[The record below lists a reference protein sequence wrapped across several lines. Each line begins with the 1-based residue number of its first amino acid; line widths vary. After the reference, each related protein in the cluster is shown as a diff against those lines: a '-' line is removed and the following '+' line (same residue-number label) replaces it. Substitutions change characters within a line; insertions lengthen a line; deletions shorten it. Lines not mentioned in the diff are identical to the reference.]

1 MKNQTKLERL
11 KLFLDENGIEYH
23 VPNHAGRYGRSD
35 LYIPRWRIAIK
46 VNREGYKE
54 DAYFFKRHRGYA
66 RPIYIRTEDSMAFVR
81 EKVQNVLIKAMK
93 ETQNRIVRAQRKR
106 EREEAEAN
114 KGNKKRNDKQGTAGR
129 GG

>member
-11 KLFLDENGIEYH
+11 KLFLDENGIEYR
-23 VPNHAGRYGRSD
+23 VPNQAGKYGRSD

-46 VNREGYKE
+46 VNREGFKE
-54 DAYFFKRHRGYA
+54 DAYFFKRHRGYS

-93 ETQNRIVRAQRKR
+93 ESQNRIVRAQRKR
-106 EREEAEAN
+106 EQEEAKTN
-114 KGNKKRNDKQGTAGR
+114 QKQGKK
-129 GG
+129 